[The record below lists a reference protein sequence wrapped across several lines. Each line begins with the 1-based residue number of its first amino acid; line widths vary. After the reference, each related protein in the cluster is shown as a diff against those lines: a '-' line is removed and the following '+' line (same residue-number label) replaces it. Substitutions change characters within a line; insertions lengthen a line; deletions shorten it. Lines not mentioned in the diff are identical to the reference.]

1 MNLWEGP
8 AVTASADIHAA
19 RDLRLLRD
27 LYRALADPTRL
38 RICAILGESGP
49 LPVNELSARF
59 GLSQPLISW
68 HLRILRNSGLIET
81 RPHGREKLCALR
93 PAAFAALAAAQ
104 QRLVA
109 GELRVAATA
118 GLDGGSVARVR

>member
-1 MNLWEGP
+1 MTLAATEP
-8 AVTASADIHAA
+8 LAA

-27 LYRALADPTRL
+27 MYRALADPTRL
-38 RICAILGESGP
+38 RVCAILGESGP

-68 HLRILRNSGLIET
+68 HLRVLRTAGLVET

-93 PAAFAALAAAQ
+93 PAAFEALAAAQ
-104 QRLVA
+104 RRLVA
-109 GELRVAATA
+109 GELRTAAAA
-118 GLDGGSVARVR
+118 GLGSGATSHVR

>member
-1 MNLWEGP
+1 MTVQP
-8 AVTASADIHAA
+8 PDAIAA

-68 HLRILRNSGLIET
+68 HLRILRTAGLIET

-93 PAAFAALAAAQ
+93 PAAFEALTSAQ
-104 QRLVA
+104 ERLVA
-109 GELRVAATA
+109 GELRVAATR
-118 GLDGGSVARVR
+118 GLDAGGALRAR

>member
-1 MNLWEGP
+1 VTVQTPGP
-8 AVTASADIHAA
+8 STSPELAT

-59 GLSQPLISW
+59 GLSQPLVSW
-68 HLRILRNSGLIET
+68 HLRILKTAGLVDM

-104 QRLVA
+104 ERLVA
-109 GELRVAATA
+109 GDLRLGATHDLEPRGA
-118 GLDGGSVARVR
+118 VRVR

>member
-1 MNLWEGP
+1 MTLQP
-8 AVTASADIHAA
+8 ADSIAT

-68 HLRILRNSGLIET
+68 HLRILRTAGLVEM

-93 PAAFAALAAAQ
+93 PAAFAALTAAQ

-109 GELRVAATA
+109 GDLRVAATQ
-118 GLDGGSVARVR
+118 GLDAGGVLRVR

>member
-1 MNLWEGP
+1 MTIQSTDTL
-8 AVTASADIHAA
+8 AA

-68 HLRILRNSGLIET
+68 HLRILRTAGLVET
-81 RPHGREKLCALR
+81 RRSGREKLCALR
-93 PAAFAALAAAQ
+93 LAAFDALTAAQ
-104 QRLVA
+104 ERLVA
-109 GELRVAATA
+109 GELRVAATR
-118 GLDGGSVARVR
+118 GLDVGGVFRVR

>member
-1 MNLWEGP
+1 MTHAAPDSL
-8 AVTASADIHAA
+8 AA

-38 RICAILGESGP
+38 RVCAILGEAGP
-49 LPVNELSARF
+49 MPVNELSARF

-68 HLRILRNSGLIET
+68 HLRVLRTAGLVET

-93 PAAFAALAAAQ
+93 PAAFDALAAAQ
-104 QRLVA
+104 KRLVA
-109 GELRVAATA
+109 GELRAAA
-118 GLDGGSVARVR
+118 GSGAGVLTGVR

>member
-1 MNLWEGP
+1 MTLSPPE
-8 AVTASADIHAA
+8 THAA

-38 RICAILGESGP
+38 RVCAILGEAGP

-68 HLRILRNSGLIET
+68 HLRVLRTAGLVET

-104 QRLVA
+104 ERLVA
-109 GELRVAATA
+109 GELRVAAAA
-118 GLDGGSVARVR
+118 GPSTGAVSRVR

>member
-1 MNLWEGP
+1 M
-8 AVTASADIHAA
+8 TIQASDTLAT

-68 HLRILRNSGLIET
+68 HLRILRTAGLVET
-81 RPHGREKLCALR
+81 RRQGREKLCALR
-93 PAAFAALAAAQ
+93 PAAFDALAAAQ
-104 QRLVA
+104 DRMVA
-109 GELRVAATA
+109 GELRVAAVR
-118 GLDGGSVARVR
+118 GLQTGGPLRVR

>member
-1 MNLWEGP
+1 MSMPDSEPL
-8 AVTASADIHAA
+8 AA

-38 RICAILGESGP
+38 RVCAILGESGP

-59 GLSQPLISW
+59 GLSQPLVSW
-68 HLRILRNSGLIET
+68 HLRILRTAGLVEM

-93 PAAFAALAAAQ
+93 PSAFEALAAAQ
-104 QRLVA
+104 RRLVA
-109 GELRVAATA
+109 GELRVAATN
-118 GLDGGSVARVR
+118 GLDTGGALGVR

>member
-1 MNLWEGP
+1 MTLNPVDTSG
-8 AVTASADIHAA
+8 A

-68 HLRILRNSGLIET
+68 HLRILRNAGLVET

-93 PAAFAALAAAQ
+93 PAAFEALAAAQ
-104 QRLVA
+104 RRLVD
-109 GELRVAATA
+109 GQLRLASGGIDTGAA
-118 GLDGGSVARVR
+118 LNVR

>member
-1 MNLWEGP
+1 MTLQP
-8 AVTASADIHAA
+8 ADSMAT

-49 LPVNELSARF
+49 LPVNELSSRF

-68 HLRILRNSGLIET
+68 HLRILRTAGLVEM

-93 PAAFAALAAAQ
+93 PAAFAALTAAQ

-109 GELRVAATA
+109 GELRLAATQ
-118 GLDGGSVARVR
+118 GLDAGGVLRVR

>member
-1 MNLWEGP
+1 M
-8 AVTASADIHAA
+8 TAMTPEPHAA

-38 RICAILGESGP
+38 RVCAILGEAGP
-49 LPVNELSARF
+49 LPVNELSARV

-68 HLRILRNSGLIET
+68 HLRVLRTAGLIET

-93 PAAFAALAAAQ
+93 PAAFEALATAQ
-104 QRLVA
+104 KRLVA
-109 GELRVAATA
+109 GELRTAAA
-118 GLDGGSVARVR
+118 ASLSSGALPGVR

>member
-1 MNLWEGP
+1 MTSHAP
-8 AVTASADIHAA
+8 DPSASPELAT

-59 GLSQPLISW
+59 GLSQPLVSW
-68 HLRILRNSGLIET
+68 HLRILKTAGLVEM

-93 PAAFAALAAAQ
+93 PAAFAALTAAQ
-104 QRLVA
+104 ERLVA
-109 GELRVAATA
+109 GELRHGATHDLEPRGA
-118 GLDGGSVARVR
+118 VRVR

>member
-1 MNLWEGP
+1 MTLP
-8 AVTASADIHAA
+8 AADSMAN
-19 RDLRLLRD
+19 RDLSLLRD

-49 LPVNELSARF
+49 LPVNELSSRF

-68 HLRILRNSGLIET
+68 HLRILRTSGLVEM

-93 PAAFAALAAAQ
+93 PGAFAALAAAQ
-104 QRLVA
+104 ERLVA
-109 GELRVAATA
+109 GELRTAAA
-118 GLDGGSVARVR
+118 QGLGTGGALRVR

>member
-1 MNLWEGP
+1 M
-8 AVTASADIHAA
+8 TASSTEPLAA

-38 RICAILGESGP
+38 RVCAILGEAGP
-49 LPVNELSARF
+49 LPVNELSSRF

-68 HLRILRNSGLIET
+68 HLRILRTAGLVET

-93 PAAFAALAAAQ
+93 PAAFEALAAAQ
-104 QRLVA
+104 KRLVA
-109 GELRVAATA
+109 GELRVAAST
-118 GLDGGSVARVR
+118 GLNQGALPGVR

>member
-1 MNLWEGP
+1 MTLATPEP
-8 AVTASADIHAA
+8 HAA

-38 RICAILGESGP
+38 RVCAILGEAGP

-68 HLRILRNSGLIET
+68 HLRVLRTAGLIET

-93 PAAFAALAAAQ
+93 PAAFEALAAAQ
-104 QRLVA
+104 ERLVA
-109 GELRVAATA
+109 LELRVAAAA
-118 GLDGGSVARVR
+118 GLSPGALPGVR

>member
-1 MNLWEGP
+1 M
-8 AVTASADIHAA
+8 TSATPEPHAT

-38 RICAILGESGP
+38 RVCAILGEAGP

-68 HLRILRNSGLIET
+68 HLRVLRTAGLVET

-104 QRLVA
+104 ERLVA
-109 GELRVAATA
+109 GDLRVAATA
-118 GLDGGSVARVR
+118 GPSSTALRDVR

>member
-1 MNLWEGP
+1 M
-8 AVTASADIHAA
+8 TFRSADSLAT

-38 RICAILGESGP
+38 RVCAILGESGP
-49 LPVNELSARF
+49 LPVNELGSRF

-68 HLRILRNSGLIET
+68 HLRILRTAGLVET

-93 PAAFAALAAAQ
+93 PGAFEALAAAQ
-104 QRLVA
+104 RRLVA
-109 GELRVAATA
+109 GELRLAATQ
-118 GLDGGSVARVR
+118 GIESGGALGVR

>member
-1 MNLWEGP
+1 MTQAAPDSL
-8 AVTASADIHAA
+8 AA

-38 RICAILGESGP
+38 RVCAILGEAGP
-49 LPVNELSARF
+49 MPVNELSARF

-68 HLRILRNSGLIET
+68 HLRVLRTAGLVET

-93 PAAFAALAAAQ
+93 PAAFDALAAAQ
-104 QRLVA
+104 KRLVA
-109 GELRVAATA
+109 GELRAAA
-118 GLDGGSVARVR
+118 GSGTGVLTGVR

>member
-1 MNLWEGP
+1 VHEIP
-8 AVTASADIHAA
+8 AASGIDA
-19 RDLRLLRD
+19 LLH
-27 LYRALADPTRL
+27 ALADPTRL

-59 GLSQPLISW
+59 GLSQPLVSW
-68 HLRILRNSGLIET
+68 HLRILKTAGLVDM

-104 QRLVA
+104 ERLVA
-109 GELRVAATA
+109 GDLRLGATHDLEPRGA
-118 GLDGGSVARVR
+118 VRVR

>member
-1 MNLWEGP
+1 MTQAAPDSL
-8 AVTASADIHAA
+8 AA

-38 RICAILGESGP
+38 RVCAILGEAGP
-49 LPVNELSARF
+49 MPVNELSARF

-68 HLRILRNSGLIET
+68 HLRVLRTAGLVET

-93 PAAFAALAAAQ
+93 PAAFEALAAAQ
-104 QRLVA
+104 KRLAA
-109 GELRVAATA
+109 GELRAAA
-118 GLDGGSVARVR
+118 GSGAGVLTGVR

>member
-1 MNLWEGP
+1 MSSAHP
-8 AVTASADIHAA
+8 DPTASAELAT

-27 LYRALADPTRL
+27 LYRALSDPTRL

-68 HLRILRNSGLIET
+68 HLRILRTAGLVEM

-93 PAAFAALAAAQ
+93 PSAFAALTAAQ
-104 QRLVA
+104 ERLVA
-109 GELRVAATA
+109 GDLRLGATHDLEPRGALRV
-118 GLDGGSVARVR
+118 R

>member
-1 MNLWEGP
+1 MTLATPESH
-8 AVTASADIHAA
+8 AS

-38 RICAILGESGP
+38 RVCAILGEAGP

-68 HLRILRNSGLIET
+68 HLRVLRTAGLVET
-81 RPHGREKLCALR
+81 RRHGREKLCALR
-93 PAAFAALAAAQ
+93 PAAFDALSAAQ

-109 GELRVAATA
+109 GELRAAASA
-118 GLDGGSVARVR
+118 GLTSGALRSVR

>member
-1 MNLWEGP
+1 MTLATPEP
-8 AVTASADIHAA
+8 HAA

-38 RICAILGESGP
+38 RVCAILGEAGP

-68 HLRILRNSGLIET
+68 HLRVLRTAGLVET

-93 PAAFAALAAAQ
+93 PAAFEALAAAQ

-109 GELRVAATA
+109 GELRVAAAA
-118 GLDGGSVARVR
+118 GLSPGALRDVR

>member
-1 MNLWEGP
+1 MTHAAPDSL
-8 AVTASADIHAA
+8 AA

-38 RICAILGESGP
+38 RVCAILGEAGP
-49 LPVNELSARF
+49 MPVNELSARF

-68 HLRILRNSGLIET
+68 HLRVLRTAGLVET

-93 PAAFAALAAAQ
+93 PAAFDALAAAQ
-104 QRLVA
+104 KRLVA
-109 GELRVAATA
+109 GELRAAA
-118 GLDGGSVARVR
+118 GSGTGVLTGVR

>member
-1 MNLWEGP
+1 MT
-8 AVTASADIHAA
+8 VTTPEPHAA

-38 RICAILGESGP
+38 RVCAILGEAGP

-68 HLRILRNSGLIET
+68 HLRVLRTAGLIET

-93 PAAFAALAAAQ
+93 PAAFEALAAAQ
-104 QRLVA
+104 TRLVA
-109 GELRVAATA
+109 GELRVAAAA
-118 GLDGGSVARVR
+118 GLNSGALPGVR

>member
-1 MNLWEGP
+1 MTVQAP
-8 AVTASADIHAA
+8 ASLAN

-38 RICAILGESGP
+38 RVCAILGESGP
-49 LPVNELSARF
+49 LPVNELSSRF

-68 HLRILRNSGLIET
+68 HLRILRTAGLVDM

-93 PAAFAALAAAQ
+93 PGAFEALAAAQ
-104 QRLVA
+104 RRLVA

-118 GLDGGSVARVR
+118 GLDGGGAIGVR